1 MKLIKIFIENKK
13 KMYWVLGGIIAD
25 VALIIGITLLVVLSS
40 KEKTVYRETQA
51 VKGILTVGVTESG
64 SVSIGTSEQT
74 FDLDIS
80 EYTGSSDSYTWNS
93 NGGMNPGMEAMF
105 PNSFA
110 GSSVNG
116 TSSGGNSSGGTS
128 SVRTLDVEVVYVT
141 AGSEV
146 QEGTSLL
153 KLTDSSVSSIRQEL
167 EEDQAEAEITY
178 HQNLTKQKQVN
189 LQAKSGYD
197 SNIAYGT
204 YGEAEYSKTVSNLTE
219 SVEDLQEQL
228 IEAQEESKEKTAQLD
243 EMYTLLEEQKTVLT
257 NAEYAR
263 DYTSREDNLYW
274 WVVAVNTV
282 SDTEDLIDTLE
293 EDMETAEDEIK
304 ELNQKI
310 ASIGIELSLA
320 EKSLSAGEVDAGIQK
335 RLRQFQYDNAQE
347 IYDVTVAQSDFETEN
362 ANNDYEE
369 SKQKS
374 EEFDSMIKDGILH
387 SKYSG
392 VISAVGISAGD
403 SLEQDS
409 SIITLNDY
417 SEATITVTIDED
429 DMEAAKLGN
438 VVNITFASF
447 PDEVFK
453 GEVTEIGDA
462 QINSNTNK
470 TTYSVTVSVTEN
482 VSGLYEGMSSEVT
495 LITEESETVVY
506 VSNRAVIREG
516 TESYIKMKD
525 SQGKIV
531 KQKVTTG
538 FSDGV
543 NVEIKEGVSEG
554 DIVLIEV

>member
-13 KMYWVLGGIIAD
+13 KMYWVLGGIIAG

-116 TSSGGNSSGGTS
+116 TSSGGTS

>member
-1 MKLIKIFIENKK
+1 
-13 KMYWVLGGIIAD
+13 
-25 VALIIGITLLVVLSS
+25 
-40 KEKTVYRETQA
+40 
-51 VKGILTVGVTESG
+51 
-64 SVSIGTSEQT
+64 
-74 FDLDIS
+74 
-80 EYTGSSDSYTWNS
+80 
-93 NGGMNPGMEAMF
+93 MF

-116 TSSGGNSSGGTS
+116 TSSGGNSSGGTSSGGTS